1 MSHLNVSL
9 TANQNSIPRELV
21 YDVNEML
28 DDNLMQVRF
37 PFIGA
42 DVPEGH
48 QGQSIEGMSHGSVL
62 SKLKTGFHHKQIP
75 WGFNADHQ
83 PVGGIF
89 YDRAEALVRG
99 SILSTYITFDLS
111 PELMATEVPADQA
124 EIHQIF
130 SESIPADLAQTV
142 RERVA
147 SVQVQLDDQQ
157 FEKLM
162 VSVWPAVQRMKEL
175 DELYASK
182 RASAFTTE
190 IGRSY
195 FRELS
200 IDELP
205 GLTTPDTLATM
216 LALVEAMDMPVNYVA
231 PAFGFQKNFPFEDN
245 EELENVS
252 PALGMSAKVLMSPSA
267 FTQVAARVQKI
278 INSAVNHRQQLRN

>member
-21 YDVNEML
+21 YDVDEML

-124 EIHQIF
+124 EIHKIF

-162 VSVWPAVQRMKEL
+162 VSV
-175 DELYASK
+175 
-182 RASAFTTE
+182 
-190 IGRSY
+190 
-195 FRELS
+195 
-200 IDELP
+200 
-205 GLTTPDTLATM
+205 
-216 LALVEAMDMPVNYVA
+216 
-231 PAFGFQKNFPFEDN
+231 
-245 EELENVS
+245 
-252 PALGMSAKVLMSPSA
+252 
-267 FTQVAARVQKI
+267 
-278 INSAVNHRQQLRN
+278 